1 MTARFHLTAPTA
13 ISVPAALPG
22 FITDV
27 RPPAGIA
34 EQHGAAR
41 AAELSG
47 LDAVTV
53 PFDPD
58 GAESLVVAG
67 GLLRGTRAPFQVTA
81 EFHPAIATPVYAAKL
96 SASLQRFSGSRLGWR
111 LLTELDQAVARA
123 QGDFTAPAERYD
135 RAAEFLTVAKGVW
148 DTRDYT
154 FEGRYYQVLN
164 GGFPESR
171 LAPGFPRIYLS
182 GTSPEALS
190 LSAVH
195 ADVHLFAPGDDLGL
209 TPEGVTA
216 GLILPVLARE
226 DEEEAMLAAKR
237 AGFGGLA
244 GPDRA
249 RVGLGGVFKITQ
261 QLAAQLVADAVEGVV
276 VLVPVMDHHGAV
288 QGVVDEAPE
297 RGQAPVA
304 QEVAGE
310 QAGAGH
316 QQVLLAGLRPRP
328 DPDGGLVGA

>member
-13 ISVPAALPG
+13 IPVPAALPG

-47 LDAVTV
+47 LDGVTV

-58 GAESLVVAG
+58 GVESLVVAG

-81 EFHPAIATPVYAAKL
+81 EFHPAIATPVYVAKL
-96 SASLQRFSGSRLGWR
+96 SASLQRFSASRLGWR
-111 LLTELDQAVARA
+111 LLTELDPAVARA

-171 LAPGFPRIYLS
+171 SAPGFPRIYLS
-182 GTSPEALS
+182 GTSQEALT

-209 TPEGVTA
+209 TPEGVIA
-216 GLILPVLARE
+216 GLVLPVLARQ
-226 DEEEAMLAAKR
+226 DEEEAVLAAKR

-244 GPDRA
+244 GSYQQVAEAIADYTRRGVGEFFLEPPDP
-249 RVGLGGVFKITQ
+249 
-261 QLAAQLVADAVEGVV
+261 VADGYLLGQHVLPAVSD
-276 VLVPVMDHHGAV
+276 LQKDASH
-288 QGVVDEAPE
+288 
-297 RGQAPVA
+297 
-304 QEVAGE
+304 
-310 QAGAGH
+310 
-316 QQVLLAGLRPRP
+316 
-328 DPDGGLVGA
+328 VG